1 MCLVGSWMQEKLA
14 SMSDEEKLAY
24 FQEKKQLE
32 AESVAVRVGFDQVEM
47 EQSLWQAYLKGR
59 PKIVINCPR
68 PFGELQGQCGS
79 EVASVTSCQTGITSP

>member
-1 MCLVGSWMQEKLA
+1 
-14 SMSDEEKLAY
+14 MSDEEKLAY

-68 PFGELQGQCGS
+68 PLVSFK
-79 EVASVTSCQTGITSP
+79 ASVGPR